1 MTASFLSGDEMKRYL
16 DPDACADALDATTKT
31 RHGLRD
37 ELLHLLSLSGT
48 MAGLCITGITL
59 FHTMEHPSGAGT
71 IADDMLALSALFFL
85 LCTYMIFIALRTHNP
100 AVANRLDKIIDA
112 LFSLAM
118 TSMVAT
124 GFVMVYTVW

>member
-1 MTASFLSGDEMKRYL
+1 MKRHE
-16 DPDACADALDATTKT
+16 DPDAYADPVVVAVQA
-31 RHGLRD
+31 RPGLRN

-59 FHTMEHPSGAGT
+59 FHTMKHASGAGT

-85 LCTYMIFIALRTHNP
+85 LCTYMIFIALRTRNP

>member
-1 MTASFLSGDEMKRYL
+1 MNQRHPLSIDEPL
-16 DPDACADALDATTKT
+16 PLATDI

-59 FHTMEHPSGAGT
+59 FRTVAHASGVGT

-85 LCTYMIFIALRTHNP
+85 LCTYMIFIALRTRKP
-100 AVANRLDKIIDA
+100 ELAYRLDKFIDA